1 MVRFHSPRAAAR
13 PEHSRRVRKSI
24 MEELTHFTSLYNELL
39 APAEPLY
46 AGQMLARSAQ
56 KWPERI
62 ALICNNEQITFDQL
76 YQEASAV
83 SYFLQEQGIKPRDKV
98 MILYEN
104 SLNFFRA
111 YHGAWQMGAVVI
123 PVNTFMHEREL
134 EHVMHDCQPT
144 VLIVSEKLSGKV
156 SQLYG
161 NARLIITQEQLA
173 TICAEPKKF
182 TPVALQQK
190 ELSVLLYTSGTT
202 GMPKGVMLSSYNC
215 IYNSIQGI
223 AKFSSLPDDKV
234 LCALPLFHSF
244 MQNACVWS
252 SCLLGAAVIVV
263 SKIDRKALLEGIA
276 HKPTVVLG
284 IPQLFGLFCLL
295 KKIDFSSVRFF
306 ICGGDALP
314 DKIRKFFELIYGRKL
329 CNGYGLSEASPFI
342 SVDLDDTRSETNTI
356 GKPLIG
362 ISVQLRDESGKD
374 ISKTDIGTLWVKG
387 DNNMLGYYNAPE
399 ATEKILHDGWLNTG
413 DLARIN
419 SQGKLVI
426 CGREKD
432 LIIHKGIKI
441 YPQEV
446 ENCLMQ
452 HEAVQAVGV
461 IGAPTENDGEI
472 PIAYIA
478 ARDYVDKQNILSAEL
493 LELCRQHLAPY
504 KIPRAFIIIKEL
516 PTTTTGKVDK
526 KELRILHAQKL
537 S

>member
-1 MVRFHSPRAAAR
+1 MLGRCLHAR
-13 PEHSRRVRKSI
+13 QKSG
-24 MEELTHFTSLYNELL
+24 LTERLL
-39 APAEPLY
+39 FC
-46 AGQMLARSAQ
+46 SDDS
-56 KWPERI
+56 
-62 ALICNNEQITFDQL
+62 ITFKEL
-76 YQEASAV
+76 YLQAGSV
-83 SYFLQEQGIKPRDKV
+83 SYFLQEHDTKPRDKV

-104 SLNFFRA
+104 SINFYKA
-111 YHGAWQMGAVVI
+111 YHGAWQMGAIVI

-134 EHVMHDCQPT
+134 EHVMHDCQPH
-144 VLIVSEKLSGKV
+144 VLIVSEKLSTKV
-156 SQLYG
+156 SELYG
-161 NARLIITQEQLA
+161 NARLIINEEQLNH
-173 TICAEPKKF
+173 IVSEQKSFK
-182 TPVALQQK
+182 PVTLPQH

-223 AKFSSLPDDKV
+223 AQFSSQPDDKI

-244 MQNACVWS
+244 MQNACIWS
-252 SCLLGAAVIVV
+252 SCLLGAAVIIVP
-263 SKIDRKALLEGIA
+263 KIDRKALLQGIA
-276 HKPTVVLG
+276 HRPTVVAG

-329 CNGYGLSEASPFI
+329 CNGYGLSETSPFI

-356 GKPLIG
+356 GKPFIG
-362 ISVQLRDESGKD
+362 ISVQLRDESGQD
-374 ISKTDIGTLWVKG
+374 ITKTGIGTLWVKG

-399 ATEKILHDGWLNTG
+399 ATAKVLRDGWLNTG
-413 DLARIN
+413 DLARFN

-452 HEAVQAVGV
+452 HEAVEAVGV
-461 IGAPTENDGEI
+461 IGSPTEDDGEI

-478 ARDYVDKQNILSAEL
+478 SQEYVDKPEKLSAEL
-493 LELCRQHLAPY
+493 LELCRQHLAAY
-504 KIPRAFIIIKEL
+504 KIPRDFIIVKEL
-516 PTTTTGKVDK
+516 PTTTTGKVNK
-526 KELRILHAQKL
+526 KELRLTHAQKV
-537 S
+537 